1 LATAGSTQLKA
12 FSEAPMIPVKYL
24 VSLVLHWWGMGKRGS
39 GKARPSMRFFVISQH
54 KVLFR
59 ENF

>member
-1 LATAGSTQLKA
+1 
-12 FSEAPMIPVKYL
+12 MIPVKYL